1 MPKHTPSEPSESSA
15 RPQPG
20 DMPIMNMNLNPD
32 IVCHLIDLATEFHA
46 KEAVSIPETTP
57 DSPAEDWARQV
68 LADHAHDPT
77 YMNMVSIIDDL
88 DRDQQVTLVAL
99 MWLGRG
105 DFSLDEWD
113 EALETAE
120 AEHNERTADYLIATP
135 LVADYWREGLNLHEY
150 SCGE

>member
-1 MPKHTPSEPSESSA
+1 MPKQIPSEPSE
-15 RPQPG
+15 RP
-20 DMPIMNMNLNPD
+20 PIPPSEDLPLMSMDLNPD

-57 DSPAEDWARQV
+57 DSPAEDWARQI
-68 LADHAHDPT
+68 LADHSDDPT
-77 YMNMVSIIDDL
+77 YMNMVSIIEDL
-88 DRDQQVTLVAL
+88 DRDQQITLVAL

-105 DFSLDEWD
+105 DFSLDEWTD
-113 EALETAE
+113 ALDMAE
-120 AEHNERTADYLIATP
+120 AEHNERTADYLIASP